1 MKTLI
6 EWRLGGP
13 SARGRRAFIVATIE
27 RAIRAQLDC
36 SGPRSGPGSPNRGL
50 CRKRFPRQ
58 APKAHAAWSLG
69 ALSSTIRTMSVMM
82 RLSSKSF
89 GV

>member
-6 EWRLGGP
+6 EWRFGGAP
-13 SARGRRAFIVATIE
+13 PEADARLFIVATIE
-27 RAIRAQLDC
+27 RAIRAQL
-36 SGPRSGPGSPNRGL
+36 GLQWSPPSPARPIAAFAGNA
-50 CRKRFPRQ
+50 FRQ
-58 APKAHAAWSLG
+58 APKAHAAWLG